1 MDAILEQ
8 FIQEARD
15 NLAYIDKHLGD
26 LENADEETI
35 NALFRA
41 AHTLK
46 GGAGLVGFNAV
57 KELTHAAEDLLDA
70 IRNKKVEFNED
81 MLDALYDAFD
91 EVVEMID
98 AGEEIGGVDID
109 VDEDRIEEIKKEV
122 RKFLNQKSEK
132 KELEIPFTLN
142 NELKISEC
150 FNSLQVQRLRD
161 IPIKPP
167 QITEEFLS
175 EKNYYLMDMDLD
187 VDTIKLGNDPVYLF
201 SLLEEDFLTAIQP
214 NCEAIKEDPLNW
226 ASRICAVIKSD
237 KNEIED
243 VFYNILDELQFR
255 PLSIEALFDTNYSPS
270 ENEMLEDFKQEI
282 KELISNGEFE
292 KVDEKLSAITQ
303 VLNLKSREGFVLTRL
318 QAILVN
324 YDVGSEEYKEILKI
338 ALSKI
343 GIDISEKPE
352 TKNEKSEVESK
363 ELEVDDKVKQNAI
376 NILKTQLRVLD
387 VAKDSQVVER
397 TKHLLKNV
405 LEFLG
410 LNEEIENISNGD
422 ELKSFIKRELQKLEE
437 SFGSEEPKVEEKPQP
452 KEEQKS
458 EPTPQQEKPQ
468 PVEKKPHHKQE
479 AQKIDKVVKIKE
491 SQIDDLMDIVGE
503 LLVIKNALPYIA
515 DTLNPQN
522 VDLIRREL
530 LSKYEEIS
538 RMIEQLQ
545 DKVMQMRLLPL
556 EFIFGR
562 YPKMIRDISKKL
574 HKKIKYIEEGADTK
588 LDKMTIEKLAD
599 PLVHIIRNSLDHGI
613 ETPEER
619 REKGKPEEGT
629 LKISAKQHGDRVKIV
644 ISDDGRGIDVQKV
657 INKALEKRLI
667 EPEAIDKMSREEKLK
682 LIFLPGLSTKDE
694 ITDLSGRGVGADA
707 VKKVIEEL
715 GGKISIQSEID
726 KGTTITLDLPVSVAL
741 TNVFHIKMNGIN
753 YAIPMDFIV
762 ETVKLQKD
770 DVHIANHK
778 PFMKIRGELIPLL
791 IEENLLNRSEL
802 KEENSIVIIKLN
814 ELKFGFVVDEFIGQ
828 LDVIQKPL
836 NEIISNHPFVSGV
849 SLLGNGEILF
859 ILEPNKILKEGN
871 E

>member
-303 VLNLKSREGFVLTRL
+303 VLNLKSREGFVLTL
-318 QAILVN
+318 
-324 YDVGSEEYKEILKI
+324 
-338 ALSKI
+338 
-343 GIDISEKPE
+343 
-352 TKNEKSEVESK
+352 
-363 ELEVDDKVKQNAI
+363 
-376 NILKTQLRVLD
+376 
-387 VAKDSQVVER
+387 
-397 TKHLLKNV
+397 
-405 LEFLG
+405 
-410 LNEEIENISNGD
+410 
-422 ELKSFIKRELQKLEE
+422 
-437 SFGSEEPKVEEKPQP
+437 
-452 KEEQKS
+452 
-458 EPTPQQEKPQ
+458 
-468 PVEKKPHHKQE
+468 
-479 AQKIDKVVKIKE
+479 
-491 SQIDDLMDIVGE
+491 
-503 LLVIKNALPYIA
+503 
-515 DTLNPQN
+515 
-522 VDLIRREL
+522 
-530 LSKYEEIS
+530 
-538 RMIEQLQ
+538 
-545 DKVMQMRLLPL
+545 
-556 EFIFGR
+556 
-562 YPKMIRDISKKL
+562 
-574 HKKIKYIEEGADTK
+574 
-588 LDKMTIEKLAD
+588 
-599 PLVHIIRNSLDHGI
+599 
-613 ETPEER
+613 
-619 REKGKPEEGT
+619 
-629 LKISAKQHGDRVKIV
+629 
-644 ISDDGRGIDVQKV
+644 
-657 INKALEKRLI
+657 
-667 EPEAIDKMSREEKLK
+667 
-682 LIFLPGLSTKDE
+682 
-694 ITDLSGRGVGADA
+694 
-707 VKKVIEEL
+707 
-715 GGKISIQSEID
+715 
-726 KGTTITLDLPVSVAL
+726 
-741 TNVFHIKMNGIN
+741 
-753 YAIPMDFIV
+753 
-762 ETVKLQKD
+762 
-770 DVHIANHK
+770 
-778 PFMKIRGELIPLL
+778 
-791 IEENLLNRSEL
+791 
-802 KEENSIVIIKLN
+802 
-814 ELKFGFVVDEFIGQ
+814 
-828 LDVIQKPL
+828 
-836 NEIISNHPFVSGV
+836 
-849 SLLGNGEILF
+849 
-859 ILEPNKILKEGN
+859 
-871 E
+871 